1 MIEAEYQEFELTE
14 IARRLASI
22 VRLGIVAEVDHQAAR
37 VRVRYGETALSRW
50 LPWVTA
56 RAGEDRSWWAPEVG
70 EQVLILAPSGDLGA
84 GVVLAGVYQRG
95 YPAPEQSPDKHATHY
110 RDGAVIEYDRA
121 AHRLK
126 AVLPTGGTAEITA
139 PDGVT
144 VRGDLMVT
152 GDLDVTGAAE
162 VAGDITGHADIG
174 ADGDV
179 SADGNIEDGLGS
191 MDEMR
196 GVYNTHTHG
205 VPPGIVV
212 PVPNQRM
219 T

>member
-1 MIEAEYQEFELTE
+1 MIGDEHQDFQLTE
-14 IARRLASI
+14 LGRRLANV
-22 VRLGIVAEVDHQAAR
+22 VRPGTVGEVDGAAAR
-37 VRVRYGETALSRW
+37 VRVRYGETVLSAW

-56 RAGEDRSWWAPEVG
+56 RAGADRSWWAPEVG

-84 GVVLAGVYQRG
+84 GVVLTGVYQRG

-121 AHRLK
+121 AHRLR
-126 AVLPTGGTAEITA
+126 AVLPEGGTAEITA

-179 SADGNIEDGLGS
+179 SADGNIEDSLGT
-191 MDEMR
+191 MGDMR
-196 GVYNTHTHG
+196 SQYNQHRHTPTSG
-205 VPPGIVV
+205 SPPT
-212 PVPNQRM
+212 PQM
-219 T
+219 S